1 KYVLPFLVVGSIIF
15 AFTNYKNDTMNF
27 LTNKAQL
34 KETKDLI
41 IDLSEKESKELKANI
56 AAIDHEGLN
65 RVGSDLLAYFEQA
78 PKVDLET
85 SLRGIDSRIKA
96 ENVSELDE
104 KTKKRLVHFLEG
116 YDEKGFSLMN
126 KDLGMYYAQG
136 PKLSIKKAIA
146 ALGIKENRLYNSGFG
161 LFAHKVPTWIFL
173 IFTLFITVVTVRE
186 NYSLIPLLGLL
197 SCLYMMSQVELK
209 NWVAFV
215 IWLVI
220 GLVIYFSYGR
230 KHSKL
235 NSMKS

>member
-1 KYVLPFLVVGSIIF
+1 
-15 AFTNYKNDTMNF
+15 
-27 LTNKAQL
+27 
-34 KETKDLI
+34 
-41 IDLSEKESKELKANI
+41 
-56 AAIDHEGLN
+56 
-65 RVGSDLLAYFEQA
+65 
-78 PKVDLET
+78 
-85 SLRGIDSRIKA
+85 
-96 ENVSELDE
+96 
-104 KTKKRLVHFLEG
+104 
-116 YDEKGFSLMN
+116 
-126 KDLGMYYAQG
+126 
-136 PKLSIKKAIA
+136 LSIKKAIA
-146 ALGIKENRLYNSGFG
+146 ALGFKENRLYNSGFG

-235 NSMKS
+235 NLIK